1 MRSLALFGLSILF
14 VAVVVAGEARAQNAP
29 ARPQPQQQLA
39 DAAWSTVVTEF
50 AQALAGNDPAA
61 VAAVLADSANIHSVT
76 GKMSDAL
83 RLMASTRQC
92 QLISA
97 RAYVH
102 VPPSVA
108 GDVAEAFRQAL
119 VPDEVKLMMIP
130 QDEAQLRRANAT
142 AALWLTDSLGARGGD
157 RVAMIVLWSEEKS
170 DATANP
176 VQRVMFVLLKGRTTD
191 AAPTIETV
199 VFGTPQL
206 F

>member
-1 MRSLALFGLSILF
+1 MRSLALFGLFILI
-14 VAVVVAGEARAQNAP
+14 VAGEARGQNAP
-29 ARPQPQQQLA
+29 ARPQLQQLVQVA

-50 AQALAGNDPAA
+50 AQALAGNDPGA
-61 VAAVLADSANIHSVT
+61 VAALLSDSANIHSFN

-83 RLMASTRQC
+83 RLMASARQC
-92 QLISA
+92 QLVSA

-119 VPDEVKLMMIP
+119 VPEEVKVMMIP

-157 RVAMIVLWSEEKS
+157 RVAMIVLWSEEKIEGE
-170 DATANP
+170 TNP
-176 VQRVMFVLLKGRTTD
+176 VQRVVFVLLKGRTTD
-191 AAPTIETV
+191 ATAAIETI